1 MRKFELQFCRSAVQY
16 QSEGKFMKEVAIL
29 LLVALLLTG
38 CGNNSTNTQTAAGG
52 TWSSQM
58 VGGVGL
64 ASGFGFTTSFSVS
77 GSGGNLSISTFE
89 FVTDNNPSCFPVFP
103 LNGGTVNGTMMLT
116 ESSNFQVTG
125 PFAMTVHAG
134 DNTLILSG
142 TVIGTENG
150 VEGNANTLSDAV
162 ATGTWTFTGGP
173 TIAGCNVDTT
183 GSFKMTQSQS

>member
-1 MRKFELQFCRSAVQY
+1 M
-16 QSEGKFMKEVAIL
+16 

-38 CGNNSTNTQTAAGG
+38 CGNQTDTQTAASG

-58 VGGVGL
+58 IGGVGL
-64 ASGFGFTTSFSVS
+64 ASGFGFTTSFSVT

-89 FVTDNNPSCFPVFP
+89 FINENNPSCFPVFP
-103 LNGGTVNGTMMLT
+103 LNGGSVNGTMVLT

-125 PFAMTVHAG
+125 PFAMTVKSG
-134 DNTLILSG
+134 DNTLTLTG

-150 VEGNANTLSDAV
+150 VEGNANTLSNAV

-173 TIAGCNVDTT
+173 TITGCDVNTT
-183 GSFKMTQSQS
+183 GSFKMTQSASGS